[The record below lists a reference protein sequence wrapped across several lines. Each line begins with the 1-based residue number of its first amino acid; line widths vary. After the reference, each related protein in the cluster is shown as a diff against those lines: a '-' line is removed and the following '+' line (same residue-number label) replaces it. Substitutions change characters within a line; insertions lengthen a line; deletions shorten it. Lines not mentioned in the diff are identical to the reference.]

1 MIVLFLTSPHP
12 LPRGCSRNQL
22 CALLERVWDQDMKV
36 MLRKGA
42 GRP

>member
-12 LPRGCSRNQL
+12 LPWGCSRNQ
-22 CALLERVWDQDMKV
+22 LLERVWDQDIKV
-36 MLRKGA
+36 MLRKGV